1 MLCTGS
7 GPSTTTWPSSTK
19 VRLFFKYTFS
29 IVHFMEMNNCGI
41 ISLFCLGGYLSGKE
55 PVDFMQSA
63 ILSLCTQVSH
73 ISISISVNS
82 RSMVAV
88 ML

>member
-1 MLCTGS
+1 MCS
-7 GPSTTTWPSSTK
+7 
-19 VRLFFKYTFS
+19 VRALDPQQPLGHPLPRYVFFFYTFS
-29 IVHFMEMNNCGI
+29 IVHFMEMNNWGT

-73 ISISISVNS
+73 ISISIRVNS